1 VKISWLLVA
10 LQVLVLSACQ
20 EQVVETSPP
29 AAIRSVKLFTVN
41 EVSEISE
48 RKFSGT
54 TVATT
59 SASLSFPVSG
69 KIIQIFVNEG
79 EEVSKGQL
87 LAKLDATSYER
98 EKNMA
103 VAQSQQAKV
112 ILADKQGDYNRKKPL
127 GDKGVITLR
136 DLEES
141 KAAMLTAKEQ
151 VNLAHVQLKQAEDTV
166 RDTFLYSPYE
176 GIISERSSEP
186 FVEITSG
193 QQIFL
198 LENQGAR
205 EVEISVPENILDKI
219 NLGQPAKIA
228 VKTTAKV
235 LSGTVSEIAASADVG
250 NVFTVKVKVDESE
263 ANLYSG
269 LSAEVI
275 LGLADNGQSAG
286 FMIPLSCIVA
296 GNDNQDYVYVFQPE
310 TDTVKKT
317 QVTHTLHVIGNALAV
332 EGVNPGDQV
341 VAAGVTFL
349 SDGLIV
355 KPFQTNQ

>member
-1 VKISWLLVA
+1 MKASWLLVVS
-10 LQVLVLSACQ
+10 QVLVLSACQ
-20 EQVVETSPP
+20 EQAIETSPP
-29 AAIRSVKLFTVN
+29 APIRSVKLFTVN
-41 EVSEISE
+41 DVNESSE
-48 RKFSGT
+48 RRFSGT
-54 TVATT
+54 TVATA

-69 KIIQIFVNEG
+69 KIIEIFVNEG
-79 EEVSKGQL
+79 EDVTKGQL

-103 VAQSQQAKV
+103 IAQSQQAKV

-151 VNLAHVQLKQAEDTV
+151 VNLAYVQLKQAEDRV

-186 FVEITSG
+186 FVEIMSG
-193 QQIFL
+193 QQILL

-205 EVEISVPENILDKI
+205 EVEISVPESILDKI
-219 NLGQPAKIA
+219 ELGQSAKIS
-228 VKTTAKV
+228 VKTAVNFLT
-235 LSGTVSEIAASADVG
+235 GTVSEIAASADVG
-250 NVFTVKVKVDESE
+250 NVFTVKVKVDDSE
-263 ANLYSG
+263 TSLYSG

-275 LGLADNGQSAG
+275 LDVADNEQSAG

-296 GNDNQDYVYVFQPE
+296 GNDNQDYVYVFQSE
-310 TDTVKKT
+310 TGTIKKT
-317 QVTHTLHVIGNALAV
+317 QVTHTLHVIGNAIAV
-332 EGVNPGDQV
+332 EGINLGEQIVS
-341 VAAGVTFL
+341 AGVTFL
-349 SDGLIV
+349 SDGLTV
-355 KPFQTNQ
+355 KPFQTNP